1 MSSRLH
7 LWITS
12 TSQLHGSVR
21 YSLGMIFL
29 LKKMCHTAS
38 RHFVVVMAAL
48 RMFPDLFFF
57 KKTKPSEWE
66 ECLEEYYAWRKR
78 TYSATADREKRW
90 IEFFFKYTGCKQLSQ
105 PSISDVLKTCQ
116 YVETH
121 YKTKYSRSQFLRS
134 NGNFFA
140 YFHSRGYPCL
150 SRKSFSK
157 VIHRVK

>member
-12 TSQLHGSVR
+12 TSQLHGFLR
-21 YSLGMIFL
+21 YSYRMMFPF
-29 LKKMCHTAS
+29 KKRFHTAS

-48 RMFPDLFFF
+48 RMLQNF
-57 KKTKPSEWE
+57 
-66 ECLEEYYAWRKR
+66 
-78 TYSATADREKRW
+78 
-90 IEFFFKYTGCKQLSQ
+90 IYTGCKVISQ
-105 PSISDVLKTCQ
+105 PSISDILKTCQ

-121 YKTKYSRSQFLRS
+121 YKTEFSRSQFLRS
-134 NGNFFA
+134 NVNFFA

-150 SRKSFSK
+150 SRKSFTK